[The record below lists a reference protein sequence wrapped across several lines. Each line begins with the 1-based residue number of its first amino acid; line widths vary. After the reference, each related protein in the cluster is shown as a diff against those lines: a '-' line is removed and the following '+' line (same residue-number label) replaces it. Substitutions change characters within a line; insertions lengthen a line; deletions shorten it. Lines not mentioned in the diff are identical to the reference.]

1 MPLGQSCPQPE
12 SPLKPPWNPDVPLE
26 TSGLS
31 LSWVTGTRCRRMLR
45 QSSQVY
51 RDTTDSLGIN
61 ADLGGEEIISQ
72 LSYMLTVS
80 LTEVA
85 SFLFLRGIN
94 VPLWT
99 PWIVRAGE
107 CGGEGALLTGS
118 LWTAHQY
125 KHDNM
130 HQVCPT
136 GAWALT

>member
-1 MPLGQSCPQPE
+1 
-12 SPLKPPWNPDVPLE
+12 
-26 TSGLS
+26 
-31 LSWVTGTRCRRMLR
+31 MLR

-80 LTEVA
+80 LTDVS
-85 SFLFLRGIN
+85 SFSFPRGIN

-99 PWIVRAGE
+99 PWTVRADE
-107 CGGEGALLTGS
+107 CGGKGASLMGS
-118 LWTAHQY
+118 LWTAHQH
-125 KHDNM
+125 KHDSM
-130 HQVCPT
+130 HQVCPS